1 MERGEILDGG
11 DREEREDGEEIS
23 FLDKLWSESE
33 HEEGSAESWYQHWY
47 TNAKSV
53 HWLQSIPKIFNW
65 ILLPCLFI
73 IKKDTQKIRQIDKS
87 ESKSKIVTS

>member
-1 MERGEILDGG
+1 MEILDAG

-47 TNAKSV
+47 TNTKWAQYQRHSMV
-53 HWLQSIPKIFNW
+53 FCELVFTTVG
-65 ILLPCLFI
+65 LVFI
-73 IKKDTQKIRQIDKS
+73 YH
-87 ESKSKIVTS
+87 